1 METIADR
8 TRSHKQSRRSN
19 ILGNHDKNDIS
30 IKSSQQEPKKVRRY
44 EQCKIAKAPVGLFAC
59 FSASSSTQSKAPQS
73 TSPPTQED
81 AVVEG
86 PFRAPQYSGSG
97 RKSPQPAGLF
107 NANQNGTNVLHSSNA
122 ALALSSVTFPGH
134 LATPS
139 VSTPSKQDGPP
150 ASLIFNR
157 PAENETSGAPPNQ
170 SRGPRRRSRTPPRT
184 HHSQDTCG
192 RSPKERNLT
201 ESHGPPDFD
210 RLNGQRRSPQRRS
223 RSRERDAGH
232 PPFIASRPRF
242 NASRSREPE
251 TFRRSRSRG
260 PPQKPVDRFHKEC
273 RMDRPVMHHQRSR
286 SRSRSRGP
294 SRQYP
299 RAAMRSPS
307 RMRETSEMSSGY
319 FGHRGVEAQ
328 PFAGRMPSARSPRS
342 DQLGG
347 SPYRDIPSGDRRWRS
362 PPNPRMNPS
371 MSNNEQHN
379 TISPNFSAS
388 ADAPT
393 RKLFVTVRLLC
404 HITSCDLIDRVNTNL
419 APGGLEF

>member
-8 TRSHKQSRRSN
+8 TPSHRQSRRSD

-59 FSASSSTQSKAPQS
+59 FSASSSTQSKAPQL
-73 TSPPTQED
+73 TLPPTQED

-122 ALALSSVTFPGH
+122 ALALSSVTFPGY

-157 PAENETSGAPPNQ
+157 PAENESSGAPPNQ
-170 SRGPRRRSRTPPRT
+170 SHGPRRRSRTPPRT
-184 HHSQDTCG
+184 HHSQDTCR
-192 RSPKERNLT
+192 RSPKGRNLT

-260 PPQKPVDRFHKEC
+260 PPQKPVDRFHEEC

-299 RAAMRSPS
+299 RDAMRSPS
-307 RMRETSEMSSGY
+307 RMRETSEMSSAY
-319 FGHRGVEAQ
+319 FGHRGAEGH